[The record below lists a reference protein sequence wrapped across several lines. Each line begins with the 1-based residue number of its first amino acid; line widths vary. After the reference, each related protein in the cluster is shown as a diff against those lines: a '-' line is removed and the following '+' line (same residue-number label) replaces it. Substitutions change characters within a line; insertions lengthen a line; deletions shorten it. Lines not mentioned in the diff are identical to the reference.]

1 MTVIAALFAAGILLL
16 AVEVLVPGGVL
27 GVAGGIFL
35 LVGVILAFEGF
46 GASGGALASG
56 LALLAGATALY
67 LELILLPR
75 SRLAKKLSLSAT
87 VDGRS
92 QPPLATASVVGRR
105 GRAVTTLAPSGFVE
119 VDGRRYEAFARDG
132 HVRAGTS
139 LEVIGLDS
147 FRLIVSTLPSQS
159 TP

>member
-35 LVGVILAFEGF
+35 LVGVILAFEGH

-56 LALLAGATALY
+56 LALLAGAAALY
-67 LELILLPR
+67 LELVLLPR
-75 SRLAKKLSLSAT
+75 SRLARKLSLSST

-92 QPPLATASVVGRR
+92 QPPLAPASVVGRR
-105 GRAVTTLAPSGFVE
+105 GRAVTTLSPSGVVE